1 MTAVIADDE
10 EDMRVLIRGVIEE
23 AGWVVSGEAADGEE
37 AVRLWRE
44 SAPDAVVL
52 DQRMPR
58 LTGLDAAK
66 QILIERHDQPV
77 ILFSAFVD
85 HDLQRSASSIGIC
98 SVLSKSAFLA
108 LPAAIRRCVG
118 RGSEG

>member
-1 MTAVIADDE
+1 M
-10 EDMRVLIRGVIEE
+10 
-23 AGWVVSGEAADGEE
+23 VSGEAADGEE

-44 SAPDAVVL
+44 SSPDAVVL
-52 DQRMPR
+52 DQRMPL

-85 HDLQRSASSIGIC
+85 RDLQRSASSIGIC
-98 SVLSKSAFLA
+98 SVLSKSAFRA

-118 RGSEG
+118 RGSQD